1 MNILKTVLS
10 LTGVGA
16 LLSVLTACSMFYVV
30 PGYDPYVELDPPY
43 IQHYQKPDTI
53 GYTDPEQRWKDFQDC
68 GVKKF
73 NHGNLDLS
81 VRYSGMTSEDV
92 IKRNKAIRECIKKDK
107 GYIFIK
113 VTQCVDGKNDRLTG
127 LCK

>member
-10 LTGVGA
+10 LTSVGA

-43 IQHYQKPDTI
+43 IQQFQKPDTI
-53 GYTDPEQRWKDFQDC
+53 GHTDPEQRWKDFQDC
-68 GVKKF
+68 GVKNF
-73 NHGNLDLS
+73 NHGTLDINN
-81 VRYSGMTSEDV
+81 RYPGMTSEDV
-92 IKRNKAIRECIKKDK
+92 TKRNKAIHDCIDNK

-113 VTQCVDGKNDRLTG
+113 VRQCVDGENNRLTG
-127 LCK
+127 LCN